1 MKRGRGFWQLVGDM
15 RHKWYPHQETVA
27 AVTSNVEIL
36 ERPSKNW
43 MIAHWQDILEQYH
56 QLFEDYGGH
65 VETDR
70 YGNLLM
76 SPPPGDLHQAQAD
89 WICQAL
95 QSLLPSAHVR
105 QGLAVV
111 TAEGIKIPDLIAD
124 LAGRRAHMKDTD
136 PYDPAP
142 DICLEVSSPSN
153 SRAEIAEKTN
163 LYLAAGALEV
173 WICDRQNRLIFYTAT
188 GERHTSS
195 LCPDFPTIFDPSQSV
210 VRGKDALLLS
220 AYDQLVKTPEDRARL
235 EKDNPDLVAERDR
248 IVQAQKRALLAKEQS
263 KSQVRSRKR
272 TS

>member
-1 MKRGRGFWQLVGDM
+1 
-15 RHKWYPHQETVA
+15 VA
-27 AVTSNVEIL
+27 ALTSNVEIPEL
-36 ERPSKNW
+36 PSKDW
-43 MIAHWQDILEQYH
+43 MLAHWQHILEEYH
-56 QLFEDYGGH
+56 QLFDDYGGH

-76 SPPPGDLHQAQAD
+76 SPPPGDHHQAQAD

-105 QGLAVV
+105 QGLAVL
-111 TAEGIKIPDLIAD
+111 TTEGIKIPDLIAE

-142 DICLEVSSPSN
+142 DICLEVISPSN
-153 SRAEIAEKTN
+153 SRAEIAEKTD

-173 WICDRQNRLIFYTAT
+173 WICDRENRLSFYTAT
-188 GERHTSS
+188 GARDTSS
-195 LCPDFPTIFDPSQSV
+195 LCPAFPTTFDPSQSV
-210 VRGKDALLLS
+210 VRGKDSLLLS

-235 EKDNPDLVAERDR
+235 EKDNPALVAERDR

-263 KSQVRSRKR
+263 KSPVRSRKP
-272 TS
+272 TT